1 MKRAIQYVL
10 FAFQSM
16 YIAMK
21 IVNIAKNILNLNN
34 SMKGR
39 RKIKMDKYGYAVI
52 TIIEYRALIEDINN
66 KKECISK
73 LNEVNQKE
81 NKRYKVFEN
90 LFLEDLMENNEYHLE
105 NMKNTNITDYH
116 YGQLCSEFL
125 KVGIDDLEYID
136 LKIKELKHRF
146 DSQTSEKGGK

>member
-1 MKRAIQYVL
+1 
-10 FAFQSM
+10 
-16 YIAMK
+16 
-21 IVNIAKNILNLNN
+21 
-34 SMKGR
+34 
-39 RKIKMDKYGYAVI
+39 MDKYGYAVI
-52 TIIEYRALIEDINN
+52 TTTEYRALIEDINN

>member
-1 MKRAIQYVL
+1 
-10 FAFQSM
+10 M
-16 YIAMK
+16 Y
-21 IVNIAKNILNLNN
+21 
-34 SMKGR
+34 SSR
-39 RKIKMDKYGYAVI
+39 RFTRTFRREKWKWINYGYAVI
-52 TIIEYRALIEDINN
+52 TTEEYRALIEDINN

-73 LNEVNQKE
+73 LNEVNKKE
-81 NKRYKVFEN
+81 NKRYEIFEN
-90 LFLEDLMENNEYHLE
+90 LFLEDLMENEEYHLE

-146 DSQTSEKGGK
+146 NSQTSEKGEK